1 MQSQIDCWIDGN
13 NFLELCEH
21 SAKSTLLRSRLTQRM
36 SIILSVRR
44 SVRVKLAKNESSP
57 VKNAYNDQN
66 QEKITL
72 YLLKKFEL
80 DIGHIFMKMFPV
92 TFVRP
97 DIFAN

>member
-1 MQSQIDCWIDGN
+1 MRI
-13 NFLELCEH
+13 
-21 SAKSTLLRSRLTQRM
+21 
-36 SIILSVRR
+36 
-44 SVRVKLAKNESSP
+44 
-57 VKNAYNDQN
+57 NDQN

-97 DIFAN
+97 DIFANWALQLMV